1 MKKESMSRIERRKAQ
16 QRKKTPV
23 QWKKSTILFSSAL
36 IVSSVG
42 TPVALLPVTAEATE
56 EQPTNAEVAQAPT
69 TETGLVET
77 PTTETTPGTTP
88 GTTEQPTTDSSTTTE
103 STTESSK
110 ETPTTPSTEQPTV
123 DSTTPVESGTTDS
136 SVAEITPV
144 APSTTESEAAPAVT
158 PDDEVKVPEARVAS
172 AQTFS
177 ALSPTQ
183 SPSEF
188 IAELARCAQPIAQ
201 ANDLY
206 ASVMMAQAIVESGW
220 GASTL
225 SKAPNYNLFGIK
237 GSYNGQSVYMDT
249 WEYLNGKWLVKKEP
263 FRKYPSYMESFQ
275 DNAHVLKTT
284 SFQAGIY
291 YYAGAWKSNTSSYRD
306 ATAWLTGRYATD
318 PSYNAKLNNVITAYN
333 LTQYDTPSSG
343 GNTGG
348 GTVNP
353 GTGGSNNQSG
363 TNTYYTV
370 KSGDTLNKIA
380 AQYGVSVAN
389 LRSWNGISG
398 DLIFVGQKLIVK
410 KGASGNTGGSGS
422 GGSNNNQSGTNTYYT
437 VKSGDTLNK
446 IAAQY
451 GVSVANLRSWNGIS
465 GDLIFVGQKLIV
477 KKGASGNTGGSNN
490 GGSNNN
496 QSGTNTYYTIKSGDT
511 LNKISAQYGV
521 SVANLR
527 SWNGISGDLIF
538 AGQKII
544 VKKGTSGNTGG
555 SSNGGSN
562 NNQSGTNTY
571 YTIKSGDTLNKISA
585 QFGVSVANLQ
595 AWNNISGSLIFAG
608 QKIIVKKGANSGSTN
623 TNKPTNN
630 GGGATT
636 SYTIKS
642 GDTLNKI
649 SAQFGVSV
657 ANLRSWNGI
666 KGDLIF
672 AGQTIIVKK
681 GASAGGNASST
692 NSASGKRHTVK
703 SGDSLWGL
711 SMQYGI
717 SIQKIKQLNG
727 LSGDTIYIGQT
738 LKVG

>member
-23 QWKKSTILFSSAL
+23 QWKKSTTLFSSAL

-77 PTTETTPGTTP
+77 PTT
-88 GTTEQPTTDSSTTTE
+88 
-103 STTESSK
+103 
-110 ETPTTPSTEQPTV
+110 PSTEQPTV

-136 SVAEITPV
+136 SVAEIAPV

-284 SFQAGIY
+284 SFQAGVY

-410 KGASGNTGGSGS
+410 KGASGNTGGSGN
-422 GGSNNNQSGTNTYYT
+422 GGSNNNQSGTNTHYT

-511 LNKISAQYGV
+511 LNKIAAQYGV

>member
-1 MKKESMSRIERRKAQ
+1 
-16 QRKKTPV
+16 
-23 QWKKSTILFSSAL
+23 
-36 IVSSVG
+36 
-42 TPVALLPVTAEATE
+42 
-56 EQPTNAEVAQAPT
+56 
-69 TETGLVET
+69 
-77 PTTETTPGTTP
+77 
-88 GTTEQPTTDSSTTTE
+88 
-103 STTESSK
+103 
-110 ETPTTPSTEQPTV
+110 
-123 DSTTPVESGTTDS
+123 
-136 SVAEITPV
+136 
-144 APSTTESEAAPAVT
+144 
-158 PDDEVKVPEARVAS
+158 
-172 AQTFS
+172 
-177 ALSPTQ
+177 
-183 SPSEF
+183 
-188 IAELARCAQPIAQ
+188 
-201 ANDLY
+201 
-206 ASVMMAQAIVESGW
+206 MMAQAIVESGW

-284 SFQAGIY
+284 SFQAGVY

-348 GTVNP
+348 GIVNP

-511 LNKISAQYGV
+511 LNKIAAQYGV

>member
-1 MKKESMSRIERRKAQ
+1 
-16 QRKKTPV
+16 
-23 QWKKSTILFSSAL
+23 
-36 IVSSVG
+36 
-42 TPVALLPVTAEATE
+42 
-56 EQPTNAEVAQAPT
+56 
-69 TETGLVET
+69 
-77 PTTETTPGTTP
+77 
-88 GTTEQPTTDSSTTTE
+88 
-103 STTESSK
+103 
-110 ETPTTPSTEQPTV
+110 
-123 DSTTPVESGTTDS
+123 
-136 SVAEITPV
+136 
-144 APSTTESEAAPAVT
+144 
-158 PDDEVKVPEARVAS
+158 
-172 AQTFS
+172 
-177 ALSPTQ
+177 
-183 SPSEF
+183 
-188 IAELARCAQPIAQ
+188 
-201 ANDLY
+201 
-206 ASVMMAQAIVESGW
+206 MMAQAIVESGW

-284 SFQAGIY
+284 SFQAGVY

-410 KGASGNTGGSGS
+410 KGASGNTGGSG
-422 GGSNNNQSGTNTYYT
+422 
-437 VKSGDTLNK
+437 
-446 IAAQY
+446 
-451 GVSVANLRSWNGIS
+451 
-465 GDLIFVGQKLIV
+465 
-477 KKGASGNTGGSNN
+477 N

-511 LNKISAQYGV
+511 LNKIAAQYGV

-555 SSNGGSN
+555 SGNGGSN

>member
-1 MKKESMSRIERRKAQ
+1 
-16 QRKKTPV
+16 
-23 QWKKSTILFSSAL
+23 
-36 IVSSVG
+36 
-42 TPVALLPVTAEATE
+42 
-56 EQPTNAEVAQAPT
+56 
-69 TETGLVET
+69 
-77 PTTETTPGTTP
+77 
-88 GTTEQPTTDSSTTTE
+88 
-103 STTESSK
+103 
-110 ETPTTPSTEQPTV
+110 
-123 DSTTPVESGTTDS
+123 
-136 SVAEITPV
+136 
-144 APSTTESEAAPAVT
+144 
-158 PDDEVKVPEARVAS
+158 
-172 AQTFS
+172 
-177 ALSPTQ
+177 
-183 SPSEF
+183 
-188 IAELARCAQPIAQ
+188 
-201 ANDLY
+201 
-206 ASVMMAQAIVESGW
+206 
-220 GASTL
+220 
-225 SKAPNYNLFGIK
+225 
-237 GSYNGQSVYMDT
+237 
-249 WEYLNGKWLVKKEP
+249 
-263 FRKYPSYMESFQ
+263 
-275 DNAHVLKTT
+275 
-284 SFQAGIY
+284 
-291 YYAGAWKSNTSSYRD
+291 
-306 ATAWLTGRYATD
+306 
-318 PSYNAKLNNVITAYN
+318 
-333 LTQYDTPSSG
+333 
-343 GNTGG
+343 
-348 GTVNP
+348 
-353 GTGGSNNQSG
+353 
-363 TNTYYTV
+363 
-370 KSGDTLNKIA
+370 LNKIA

-410 KGASGNTGGSGS
+410 KGASGNTGGSS
-422 GGSNNNQSGTNTYYT
+422 NGGSNNNQSGTNTYYT
-437 VKSGDTLNK
+437 IKSGDTLNK

-465 GDLIFVGQKLIV
+465 GDLIF
-477 KKGASGNTGGSNN
+477 
-490 GGSNNN
+490 
-496 QSGTNTYYTIKSGDT
+496 
-511 LNKISAQYGV
+511 
-521 SVANLR
+521 
-527 SWNGISGDLIF
+527 

-544 VKKGTSGNTGG
+544 VKKGNSGNTGG

>member
-1 MKKESMSRIERRKAQ
+1 M
-16 QRKKTPV
+16 
-23 QWKKSTILFSSAL
+23 
-36 IVSSVG
+36 
-42 TPVALLPVTAEATE
+42 
-56 EQPTNAEVAQAPT
+56 
-69 TETGLVET
+69 
-77 PTTETTPGTTP
+77 
-88 GTTEQPTTDSSTTTE
+88 
-103 STTESSK
+103 
-110 ETPTTPSTEQPTV
+110 
-123 DSTTPVESGTTDS
+123 
-136 SVAEITPV
+136 
-144 APSTTESEAAPAVT
+144 
-158 PDDEVKVPEARVAS
+158 
-172 AQTFS
+172 
-177 ALSPTQ
+177 
-183 SPSEF
+183 
-188 IAELARCAQPIAQ
+188 
-201 ANDLY
+201 
-206 ASVMMAQAIVESGW
+206 
-220 GASTL
+220 
-225 SKAPNYNLFGIK
+225 
-237 GSYNGQSVYMDT
+237 
-249 WEYLNGKWLVKKEP
+249 
-263 FRKYPSYMESFQ
+263 
-275 DNAHVLKTT
+275 
-284 SFQAGIY
+284 
-291 YYAGAWKSNTSSYRD
+291 
-306 ATAWLTGRYATD
+306 
-318 PSYNAKLNNVITAYN
+318 
-333 LTQYDTPSSG
+333 
-343 GNTGG
+343 
-348 GTVNP
+348 
-353 GTGGSNNQSG
+353 
-363 TNTYYTV
+363 
-370 KSGDTLNKIA
+370 
-380 AQYGVSVAN
+380 SVAN

-410 KGASGNTGGSGS
+410 KGASGNTS
-422 GGSNNNQSGTNTYYT
+422 
-437 VKSGDTLNK
+437 
-446 IAAQY
+446 
-451 GVSVANLRSWNGIS
+451 
-465 GDLIFVGQKLIV
+465 
-477 KKGASGNTGGSNN
+477 GSNN

-511 LNKISAQYGV
+511 LNKIAAQYGV

-544 VKKGTSGNTGG
+544 VKKGTSSNTGGSSNGGSNNNQSGTNTYYTIKSGDTLNKISAQFGVSVANLQAWNNISGSLIFAGQKIIVKKGANSGSTNTNKPTNNGGGATTSYTIKSGDTLNKIAAQYGVSVANLRSWNGISGDLIFAGQKIIVKKGTSSNTGG

>member
-1 MKKESMSRIERRKAQ
+1 M
-16 QRKKTPV
+16 
-23 QWKKSTILFSSAL
+23 
-36 IVSSVG
+36 
-42 TPVALLPVTAEATE
+42 
-56 EQPTNAEVAQAPT
+56 
-69 TETGLVET
+69 
-77 PTTETTPGTTP
+77 
-88 GTTEQPTTDSSTTTE
+88 
-103 STTESSK
+103 
-110 ETPTTPSTEQPTV
+110 
-123 DSTTPVESGTTDS
+123 
-136 SVAEITPV
+136 
-144 APSTTESEAAPAVT
+144 
-158 PDDEVKVPEARVAS
+158 
-172 AQTFS
+172 
-177 ALSPTQ
+177 
-183 SPSEF
+183 
-188 IAELARCAQPIAQ
+188 
-201 ANDLY
+201 
-206 ASVMMAQAIVESGW
+206 
-220 GASTL
+220 
-225 SKAPNYNLFGIK
+225 
-237 GSYNGQSVYMDT
+237 
-249 WEYLNGKWLVKKEP
+249 
-263 FRKYPSYMESFQ
+263 
-275 DNAHVLKTT
+275 
-284 SFQAGIY
+284 
-291 YYAGAWKSNTSSYRD
+291 
-306 ATAWLTGRYATD
+306 
-318 PSYNAKLNNVITAYN
+318 
-333 LTQYDTPSSG
+333 
-343 GNTGG
+343 
-348 GTVNP
+348 
-353 GTGGSNNQSG
+353 
-363 TNTYYTV
+363 
-370 KSGDTLNKIA
+370 
-380 AQYGVSVAN
+380 SVAN

-398 DLIFVGQKLIVK
+398 DLIFAGQKIIVK
-410 KGASGNTGGSGS
+410 KGTSGNTGGSS
-422 GGSNNNQSGTNTYYT
+422 
-437 VKSGDTLNK
+437 
-446 IAAQY
+446 
-451 GVSVANLRSWNGIS
+451 
-465 GDLIFVGQKLIV
+465 
-477 KKGASGNTGGSNN
+477 N

-511 LNKISAQYGV
+511 LNKISAQFGVSVANLQAWNNISGSLIFAGQKIIVKKGANSGSTNTNKPTNNGGGATTSYTIKSGDTLNKIAAQYGV

-544 VKKGTSGNTGG
+544 VKKGTSSNTGG

>member
-23 QWKKSTILFSSAL
+23 QWKKSTTLFSSAL

-77 PTTETTPGTTP
+77 PTTETTPGTA
-88 GTTEQPTTDSSTTTE
+88 EQPTTDSSTTTE
-103 STTESSK
+103 STIESST

-144 APSTTESEAAPAVT
+144 APSATESEAAPAVT

-225 SKAPNYNLFGIK
+225 FKAPNYNLFGIK

-284 SFQAGIY
+284 SFQAGVY

-490 GGSNNN
+490 N

-511 LNKISAQYGV
+511 LNKIAAQYGV

-555 SSNGGSN
+555 SGNGGSN

>member
-1 MKKESMSRIERRKAQ
+1 M
-16 QRKKTPV
+16 
-23 QWKKSTILFSSAL
+23 
-36 IVSSVG
+36 
-42 TPVALLPVTAEATE
+42 
-56 EQPTNAEVAQAPT
+56 
-69 TETGLVET
+69 
-77 PTTETTPGTTP
+77 
-88 GTTEQPTTDSSTTTE
+88 
-103 STTESSK
+103 
-110 ETPTTPSTEQPTV
+110 
-123 DSTTPVESGTTDS
+123 
-136 SVAEITPV
+136 
-144 APSTTESEAAPAVT
+144 
-158 PDDEVKVPEARVAS
+158 
-172 AQTFS
+172 
-177 ALSPTQ
+177 
-183 SPSEF
+183 
-188 IAELARCAQPIAQ
+188 
-201 ANDLY
+201 
-206 ASVMMAQAIVESGW
+206 
-220 GASTL
+220 
-225 SKAPNYNLFGIK
+225 
-237 GSYNGQSVYMDT
+237 
-249 WEYLNGKWLVKKEP
+249 
-263 FRKYPSYMESFQ
+263 
-275 DNAHVLKTT
+275 
-284 SFQAGIY
+284 
-291 YYAGAWKSNTSSYRD
+291 
-306 ATAWLTGRYATD
+306 
-318 PSYNAKLNNVITAYN
+318 
-333 LTQYDTPSSG
+333 
-343 GNTGG
+343 
-348 GTVNP
+348 
-353 GTGGSNNQSG
+353 
-363 TNTYYTV
+363 
-370 KSGDTLNKIA
+370 NKIA
-380 AQYGVSVAN
+380 
-389 LRSWNGISG
+389 
-398 DLIFVGQKLIVK
+398 
-410 KGASGNTGGSGS
+410 
-422 GGSNNNQSGTNTYYT
+422 
-437 VKSGDTLNK
+437 
-446 IAAQY
+446 
-451 GVSVANLRSWNGIS
+451 
-465 GDLIFVGQKLIV
+465 
-477 KKGASGNTGGSNN
+477 
-490 GGSNNN
+490 
-496 QSGTNTYYTIKSGDT
+496 
-511 LNKISAQYGV
+511 AQYGV

-623 TNKPTNN
+623 TNKSTNN